1 MSNLKNI
8 FVKPAIFMT
17 VLTIFFQ
24 LLILLIYLANYVP
37 SPTFQFDINYDI
49 TSFFEELSPLS
60 SIPESIDFASSLGE
74 NSSDSVLDLNPE
86 RNTNYQIVIKAVNPG
101 YNTETG
107 KNAGE
112 FIEIANLSGEPQP
125 LDDIAVVYT
134 AKPTSSSPNGKSTIL
149 YYFPEGSMFIGDTI
163 LLRYKDTPETSD
175 KNQDLI
181 YNTSLAMAGTLSLV
195 RLKSDVVINDPPTTL
210 DDLGKIENSLC
221 WLGGE
226 ECLPVFSTTVK
237 SRSYTTILRNEETG
251 EYEHVTDYT
260 PTYDPNQHNLY
271 LPPEN
276 KDISS
281 NLAQSQTGKTTAS
294 AQSASSELFNTEKDA
309 QCQGLIFSEI
319 LSYYDEKETEQ
330 FIELY
335 NSTGTSMLLSGC
347 KIKYKTK
354 YYELPISDAIDSLDY
369 YVLHPEFKLTKNPN
383 TENTLELYDVNG
395 ALVDSLS
402 YPHGQKKTASYA
414 QVGYKEDGTEDWR
427 ITYAVTPGEPNVYQQ
442 YKSCTDGKV
451 INESTGNCV
460 KAATMSSSL
469 ADCPAGKYRNP
480 TTGRCKNIDSDGETA
495 ECKEGYERNPE
506 TGRCRKIKNNEGAD
520 YPVVPVTGM
529 EERSVFVG
537 LLAILGVV
545 VIGAICIIFQFRREI
560 IYSFRKIISKLKK

>member
-1 MSNLKNI
+1 MSKLKNI

-37 SPTFQFDINYDI
+37 SPTSQFDINYDI

-60 SIPESIDFASSLGE
+60 SIPESTDFVSNLNE
-74 NSSDSVLDLNPE
+74 NSSGLVLDSAPE
-86 RNTNYQIVIKAVNPG
+86 GGNRQIVIKAVNPG

-125 LDDIAVVYT
+125 LDNITVVYT

-149 YYFPEGSMFIGDTI
+149 YYFPEGSIFIGDTI
-163 LLRYKDTPETSD
+163 LLRYKDAPETSEQS
-175 KNQDLI
+175 QDI
-181 YNTSLAMAGTLSLV
+181 TYNTSLAMAGTLSLV
-195 RLKSDVVINDPPTTL
+195 RLKSDVDINDPPTAL
-210 DDLGKIENSLC
+210 DGLGKIENSLC

-271 LPPEN
+271 LPLEN

-335 NSTGTSMLLSGC
+335 NSTGASISLSGC

-354 YYELPISDAIDSLDY
+354 YYELPISDAIASLDY

-383 TENTLELYDVNG
+383 TENILELYDVSG

-427 ITYAVTPGEPNVYQQ
+427 AQ
-442 YKSCTDGKV
+442 
-451 INESTGNCV
+451 
-460 KAATMSSSL
+460 
-469 ADCPAGKYRNP
+469 
-480 TTGRCKNIDSDGETA
+480 
-495 ECKEGYERNPE
+495 
-506 TGRCRKIKNNEGAD
+506 
-520 YPVVPVTGM
+520 
-529 EERSVFVG
+529 
-537 LLAILGVV
+537 
-545 VIGAICIIFQFRREI
+545 
-560 IYSFRKIISKLKK
+560 